1 MGEKHIKTV
10 GLALLLSFVSYTSYA
25 QDDPAPPDLS
35 FQSDLRALIDQI
47 AEDPTSLA
55 AVEPLPVADL
65 PVYQPILDEA
75 IAQTSARGPEI
86 ELDEDEDSVTLNFQ
100 NTDISALINTIAQI
114 TGRNFI
120 VDPRVKGKITLV
132 SGGKLKADQV
142 YDIFLSV
149 LDVHNFAAVPS
160 GGVIKILPNNLV
172 KQTPTPT
179 KYGETDDGNDSQI
192 TQVFS
197 LKHSSVQEM
206 VPILRPLLPPTSH
219 FAAHAATNTLIF
231 TDTAANVQRILE
243 IIKRVDQ
250 PDRSS
255 EVRVVF
261 LKHASATEMA
271 NLLTQ
276 LASNLTA
283 VQVPGAEGAPA
294 VIGQTKRVSIQAD
307 PSINA
312 LIIQSPDVE
321 FQFLRAVIDQ
331 LDIPRPEG
339 GDIHVV
345 YLKYAKAA
353 DLVAVLNEVAQSQ
366 QEAGAP
372 EGAAP
377 TLASE
382 VSVQADENTN
392 ALVIR
397 AKREQ
402 FEELR
407 AVIEKLDLRRAQVFL
422 EAIIAEVSTTKESQI
437 GVEWEGVETKNSG
450 GEFSANTDFSDQSGG
465 LRLGF
470 INKFIR
476 DITGE
481 IVPDLSVVLRALRS
495 DGNTNILST
504 PNLLTLDNETAE
516 IVVGQEV
523 PFLTGNF
530 VSDASSGDG
539 DNQGSG
545 VVNPFQTIERRDVG
559 LTLRLTPQIN
569 EGGAIQ
575 LEIEQETSSVSP
587 TVVQGAADLITDRRS
602 IDATVQ
608 VDDGQIIVLG
618 GLIQDDFQDTV
629 EWVPVIGKIPVL
641 GALFRKKTKRAVKTN
656 LMVFLKPKI
665 IRTPEDLAAY
675 TRDRYEYL
683 QGTEARSLPET
694 RQMIRKAKPPV
705 LPTIRWE
712 DDLDNRR

>member
-1 MGEKHIKTV
+1 LGLRYIKIGV
-10 GLALLLSFVSYTSYA
+10 LALLLSCAAYTNA
-25 QDDPAPPDLS
+25 QNQTPDLS
-35 FQSDLRALIDQI
+35 YQSDLRALIDRI
-47 AEDPTSLA
+47 AENPTSLA

-65 PVYQPILDEA
+65 PVYQPVLDQA
-75 IAQTSARGPEI
+75 IAQTNAKNTEI
-86 ELDEDEDSVTLNFQ
+86 EVDEEEDSVTLNFQ

-132 SGGKLKADQV
+132 SGGKLRADQV

-149 LDVHNFAAVPS
+149 LNVHNFVAVPS
-160 GGVIKILPNNLV
+160 GDVIKILPSNLV

-179 KYGETDDGNDSQI
+179 VYGSTDSTNDAQV

-231 TDTAANVQRILE
+231 TDTAANVQRVLE

-250 PDRSS
+250 PDRGS

-261 LKHASATEMA
+261 LEHASASEMA
-271 NLLTQ
+271 NILTQ

-283 VQVPGAEGAPA
+283 VAVPGAEGAPA
-294 VIGQTKRVSIQAD
+294 TLVGQTKRVSIQAD
-307 PSINA
+307 PAINA

-345 YLKYAKAA
+345 YLKYAKAT
-353 DLVAVLNEVAQSQ
+353 DLVTVLNEVAQSQ
-366 QEAGAP
+366 QAAAGA
-372 EGAAP
+372 EGAAAP
-377 TLASE
+377 ALATE

-402 FEELR
+402 FEELK
-407 AVIEKLDLRRAQVFL
+407 AVIERLDLRRSQVFL

-437 GVEWEGVETKNSG
+437 GVEWEGVKTRG
-450 GEFSANTDFSDQSGG
+450 GGSDVSANTDFSDQSGG
-465 LRLGF
+465 IRLGF
-470 INKFIR
+470 INKFVR

-481 IVPDLSVVLRALRS
+481 IVPDLSIVLRALRS

-539 DNQGSG
+539 DNTGSG

-575 LEIEQETSSVSP
+575 LEIEQESSSVSP

-618 GLIQDDFQDTV
+618 GLIKDDFQDTI
-629 EWVPVIGKIPVL
+629 EWVPVIGKIPLL

-665 IRTPEDLAAY
+665 IRTPEDLSAY

-683 QGTEARSLPET
+683 QGTEANSLPDSREL
-694 RQMIRKAKPPV
+694 IRDAKPPV
-705 LPTIRWE
+705 LPTIPWE
-712 DDLDNRR
+712 EGRR